1 MLRYRPFDWGD
12 IFFYTLTQGGTKYMS
27 KERLVAFTDAVLA
40 IVITILVLELDKPT
54 QVTWAGIFALR
65 ENYFAYTTS
74 FFWIGL
80 MWLSHHN
87 GWQEVKKIN
96 SSIVI
101 LSLVM
106 LFFTS
111 FFPYTTSIMA
121 SHFNNSVAQALYGIN
136 VILVTFSNI
145 SISQALNHANR
156 HLHFG
161 LLFTT
166 PNWVMILNLLLK
178 FIGLI
183 ITLTI
188 YPPMM
193 TWVVMFDVAFLSVI
207 MWVTR
212 NNDQPI

>member
-1 MLRYRPFDWGD
+1 MN
-12 IFFYTLTQGGTKYMS
+12 
-27 KERLVAFTDAVLA
+27 KERLIAFTDAVLA
-40 IVITILVLELDKPT
+40 IVITILVLELEKPT
-54 QVTWAGIFALR
+54 QVSWAGIFALR

-87 GWQEVKKIN
+87 GWQKVKQIN

-101 LSLVM
+101 LSLLM
-106 LFFTS
+106 LFFAS

-121 SHFNNSVAQALYGIN
+121 SNFNNSVAQALYGIN
-136 VILVTFSNI
+136 VLLVTFCNI
-145 SISQALNHANR
+145 AISQALNRANH

-166 PNWVMILNLLLK
+166 PNWAMILNILIK
-178 FIGLI
+178 FVGLV

-193 TWVVMFDVAFLSVI
+193 TWVVMFDVALLSVI
-207 MWVTR
+207 MWVTSK
-212 NNDQPI
+212 NGQTI